1 MPAAVPLV
9 ALAVQASSYIIKNNM
24 EPKELLPTPERRQER
39 VDSVEVGEINKG
51 DIKEALQ
58 ELTAMEG
65 SSEVFG
71 DMSSL
76 GDIGGSDAPDTTQ
89 LLAICAAI
97 WAKKQDGKASAS
109 RFLAAFRRWASDHG
123 QTGLQVAEMILR
135 NLREQQANEYDRH
148 DVSDADKLR
157 DTIITT
163 LGLTE
168 HLGEV
173 NKDRYDIALRAAVWA
188 HIEEGDMLP
197 EPPQIASV
205 FRETVHLWHRG
216 VEDYQKQQKTIEATY
231 KSILKNL

>member
-1 MPAAVPLV
+1 
-9 ALAVQASSYIIKNNM
+9 M
-24 EPKELLPTPERRQER
+24 EPKEIPPTPERRQER
-39 VDSVEVGEINKG
+39 VELVEFGEINKG

-76 GDIGGSDAPDTTQ
+76 GDINGSDAPNTTH

-97 WAKKQDGKASAS
+97 WAKKQNGKATAS

-135 NLREQQANEYDRH
+135 NLRDQQSNEYERH
-148 DVSDADKLR
+148 DLSDADKLR

-168 HLGEV
+168 HLGEADK
-173 NKDRYDIALRAAVWA
+173 NRYDIALRAAVWA

-197 EPPQIASV
+197 EPPEIARV
-205 FRETVHLWHRG
+205 FRETVRLWHRG
-216 VEDYQKQQKTIEATY
+216 VEEYQIQQKTIEATY
-231 KSILKNL
+231 KSILKDL